1 MKYAVIWN
9 YCGMNSRG
17 KCHANNTTMIQI
29 IFKESS
35 LFVEKRRIFAA
46 PSEKKTMIQRIQ
58 SFYLFLVL
66 VLAGVLPFFLKVW
79 TTADATAV
87 YAESL
92 MVVLIAFMVSAGL
105 AVISIALYKNR
116 QHQFV
121 LNRLNMI
128 LNLFL
133 LGFFVYRSLNLSGET
148 EVSEKGIGM
157 LIPVFSIVFLV
168 LANRAIKKDEDL
180 VKSVDRLR

>member
-1 MKYAVIWN
+1 
-9 YCGMNSRG
+9 
-17 KCHANNTTMIQI
+17 
-29 IFKESS
+29 
-35 LFVEKRRIFAA
+35 
-46 PSEKKTMIQRIQ
+46 MIQRIQ
-58 SFYLFLVL
+58 TLYLTIVALL
-66 VLAGVLPFFLKVW
+66 SAILPFFVNLWVASENKEFFAKNDILISIVFY
-79 TTADATAV
+79 AV
-87 YAESL
+87 A
-92 MVVLIAFMVSAGL
+92 IL
-105 AVISIALYKNR
+105 AVVAIFLFKKR
-116 QHQFV
+116 QNQFV

-148 EVSEKGIGM
+148 AVSEKGIGM